1 MASLRL
7 VISQRKKE
15 NEWTLHLNENQDL
28 RKSVEEAGY
37 GQQKQHVD
45 IHYINEGDVHGLHA
59 DDSPNFL
66 IYFSSVCDDYNLC
79 STCERSI
86 TVNHTTSHPF
96 FVINNPRFQAGA
108 PTISR

>member
-7 VISQRKKE
+7 VISPRKKE
-15 NEWTLHLNENQDL
+15 NEWTLHFNENQEL
-28 RKSVEEAGY
+28 RKSVKEAGY
-37 GQQKQHVD
+37 GQHIQHVA
-45 IHYINEGDVHGLHA
+45 IPTLQA

-86 TVNHTTSHPF
+86 TVNHTTTHPF
-96 FVINNPRFQAGA
+96 LVINNPRFQAGS
-108 PTISR
+108 PTITG